1 MTSPEEIKSILYGGV
16 EELQSIW
23 QEIGL
28 DESSIRERQ
37 HTVKDHFK
45 GLIER
50 MLNEE
55 KGLKKK
61 LLDSLESNL
70 KTCHKLS
77 KELGLEFEEPD
88 SRLVLLKLEHATKQ
102 EATRLRELK
111 EARLVEVSRL
121 RRADEDL
128 CQRLGVDP
136 YYISSSGVPNEYQ
149 VEGLR
154 DHIRSLEDEKFA
166 RLEQFIGM
174 KEAVLRL
181 FGELEQEPDTD
192 LEREVACEDTDR
204 FVLSSA
210 NLARVE
216 EVVSRLEAGVKDNQ
230 RSALASIERIDALYE
245 RLQLDTGDKME
256 FLAMNRG
263 HNPTILRTLQGEIDR
278 LEEIKKA
285 NLEKFVITLRNE
297 LHSLWDDCFYSPE
310 QRNQFQPLHSI
321 EFTEELLDLHEAEVA
336 KLQGYLDQH
345 KDLFAK
351 VAQRQE
357 VWNKFMELERRSKDP
372 SRLAAR
378 GYSMLKEEK
387 ERNKVNKALPRL
399 EEELHELIT
408 QWEQQHGKQFQV
420 GGVSFIEFIEQ
431 QKQEHNLQ
439 LEQERLA
446 KERAKKE
453 TVLHE
458 TRFGAKPST
467 PAKLKRTLNNT
478 RTPRKQPQ
486 QASTPGS
493 ARLVSK
499 VSSVM
504 STLRSPLAAKAG
516 RIGKGVSP
524 RYGGSG
530 QKKGKKIAAAMDR
543 KLRKG
548 ILTESNYTL
557 VQAGSDCVDKVE
569 KGTADLSISSSVD
582 YAGFK
587 KGTKMNSTAMSSTPD
602 RRLLTPQAA
611 ASTSRLFKTPTT
623 ASRSRMATPKSASA
637 STSKLSTLRSGR
649 ALPYLI

>member
-1 MTSPEEIKSILYGGV
+1 VG
-16 EELQSIW
+16 
-23 QEIGL
+23 
-28 DESSIRERQ
+28 
-37 HTVKDHFK
+37 
-45 GLIER
+45 
-50 MLNEE
+50 
-55 KGLKKK
+55 
-61 LLDSLESNL
+61 
-70 KTCHKLS
+70 
-77 KELGLEFEEPD
+77 
-88 SRLVLLKLEHATKQ
+88 A
-102 EATRLRELK
+102 ATR
-111 EARLVEVSRL
+111 
-121 RRADEDL
+121 
-128 CQRLGVDP
+128 
-136 YYISSSGVPNEYQ
+136 
-149 VEGLR
+149 
-154 DHIRSLEDEKFA
+154 
-166 RLEQFIGM
+166 
-174 KEAVLRL
+174 EAVPGRWCKLH
-181 FGELEQEPDTD
+181 
-192 LEREVACEDTDR
+192 
-204 FVLSSA
+204 
-210 NLARVE
+210 RVH
-216 EVVSRLEAGVKDNQ
+216 RAAEAG
-230 RSALASIERIDALYE
+230 A
-245 RLQLDTGDKME
+245 
-256 FLAMNRG
+256 
-263 HNPTILRTLQGEIDR
+263 
-278 LEEIKKA
+278 
-285 NLEKFVITLRNE
+285 
-297 LHSLWDDCFYSPE
+297 
-310 QRNQFQPLHSI
+310 
-321 EFTEELLDLHEAEVA
+321 
-336 KLQGYLDQH
+336 
-345 KDLFAK
+345 
-351 VAQRQE
+351 
-357 VWNKFMELERRSKDP
+357 
-372 SRLAAR
+372 
-378 GYSMLKEEK
+378 
-387 ERNKVNKALPRL
+387 
-399 EEELHELIT
+399 
-408 QWEQQHGKQFQV
+408 
-420 GGVSFIEFIEQ
+420 
-431 QKQEHNLQ
+431 LQ

-548 ILTESNYTL
+548 VLTESNYTL
-557 VQAGSDCVDKVE
+557 VQAGSDCVDKVG
-569 KGTADLSISSSVD
+569 KATADLSISSSVD